1 MEATSNIC
9 VIRANVMKCRPC
21 CRLAE
26 DRKQQVDFKE
36 LTSKS
41 ERSCWGKCLTLALF
55 AVGLIFMI
63 HGTDDHLEDAVDCAA
78 VEPDIQGSDHQP
90 FNGCLL
96 NTGQCLLIT
105 QGNVLRAYAQNNFET
120 CLKYTWNLKFNNTKT
135 HHRKIRNNQYYK
147 LLNFSNS
154 FSSRFQTRISG
165 YPEIKTQDIKK

>member
-1 MEATSNIC
+1 MEATSTIC
-9 VIRANVMKCRPC
+9 VIRANVMKCKLC

-26 DRKQQVDFKE
+26 DRKAISWLERVDFKE
-36 LTSKS
+36 QEKLL
-41 ERSCWGKCLTLALF
+41 GKCLTLALF

-96 NTGQCLLIT
+96 NTGQCLLIA
-105 QGNVLRAYAQNNFET
+105 QRNVLRAYAQNNFKT
-120 CLKYTWNLKFNNTKT
+120 CLKYTWNFKFNNTKT
-135 HHRKIRNNQYYK
+135 HHRKIRNDQYYK
-147 LLNFSNS
+147 LLHFSNS
-154 FSSRFQTRISG
+154 FSSRFQMRRSG